1 MAIRN
6 SSKQLI
12 NLSSIYFLLRSIL
25 TSSRPSALWSHRK
38 RRKLFATVKLLADD
52 DSDLRL
58 YMKRKTSFVSP
69 QAQNEIEEMYCHTI
83 LKKLA
88 SNIQIF
94 AVVVGGI
101 HGITSAEQEPIC
113 TRYVDTD
120 LNVHETF
127 IERYNIP
134 YTTGDTISNMVFD
147 VLMRLNLPLSGLR
160 AQTYDGAANMS
171 RAYNGC
177 QAKVKEQQPLSRL
190 AKPILPIVNP
200 EISTSAWFFDCYAF
214 T

>member
-1 MAIRN
+1 MR
-6 SSKQLI
+6 
-12 NLSSIYFLLRSIL
+12 YLLRQGL
-25 TSSRPSALWSHRK
+25 ALRGQTENEGNF
-38 RRKLFATVKLLADD
+38 LQLLKLLADD

-94 AVVVGGI
+94 NAVVGGI
-101 HGITSAEQEPIC
+101 HGITSAEQESIC

-171 RAYNGC
+171 GAYNGC
-177 QAKVKEQQPLSRL
+177 QAKVKEQQPLAIFFHCGAHMANL
-190 AKPILPIVNP
+190 VNVMQQAVAACLPH
-200 EISTSAWFFDCYAF
+200 
-214 T
+214 